1 MIHLFDDGVVVFFG
15 GLIDFELKG
24 AVIDLSVLLLI
35 VRFNNSL
42 IFRLDS
48 FDVVFF
54 IDEGIKSFVV
64 LV

>member
-1 MIHLFDDGVVVFFG
+1 MTYLFDDSAVVFFS
-15 GLIDFELKG
+15 GLIDFELER
-24 AVIDLSVLLLI
+24 AVIDFSVLLLI

-42 IFRLDS
+42 IFRLDA

-54 IDEGIKSFVV
+54 IVEGIKSFVV